1 MLYDGFPVEY
11 LCRVWVSIRLRRLCV
26 LGEGLWG
33 ERSNELAMACRL
45 VSGVVLVA
53 VVSFVVV
60 AVPFSLFV
68 CCSRRSS

>member
-53 VVSFVVV
+53 VLSFVVV